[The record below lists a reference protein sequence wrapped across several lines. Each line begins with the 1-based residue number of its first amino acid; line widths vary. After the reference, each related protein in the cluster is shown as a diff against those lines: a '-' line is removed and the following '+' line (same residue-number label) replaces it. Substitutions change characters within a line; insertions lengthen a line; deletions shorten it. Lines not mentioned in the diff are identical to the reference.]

1 MATPFFAPQL
11 VIPNGTMELDF
22 YPKVFGARELRRFN
36 NDDGS
41 IHVSEM
47 SIDGA
52 LFHFHQESVDGT
64 AIPPARHGGV
74 TTTLG
79 LFVEDVDA
87 VMAAAE
93 SAGAVITH
101 PAQDYDY
108 GYRQGSFVDPL
119 GHHWL
124 IEKVI
129 ML

>member
-1 MATPFFAPQL
+1 MAIPFFAPEL
-11 VIPNGTMELDF
+11 IIPSGTMELDF
-22 YPKVFGARELRRFN
+22 YPKVLGARELRRFG

-52 LFHFHQESVDGT
+52 LFHFHEESVDGT
-64 AIPPARHGGV
+64 AFPPSRHGGV

-93 SAGAVITH
+93 AAGATIIH
-101 PAQDYDY
+101 PAEDFDYR
-108 GYRQGSFVDPL
+108 YRQGIFIDPL
-119 GHHWL
+119 GHRWL

-129 ML
+129 TH